1 MGDLLRRVLYPLF
14 VPAIVVTVWAHAWS
28 AKLDAERRMI
38 PPGPLTGDPVV
49 QAPPT
54 RMKLEHW
61 APQYGF
67 AREDSFASTDDAEAD
82 GE

>member
-14 VPAIVVTVWAHAWS
+14 VPAIVATVWAHAWS
-28 AKLDAERRMI
+28 AKLDAQRRTI
-38 PPGPLTGDPVV
+38 PAGPLPGESVV
-49 QAPPT
+49 HAPPT
-54 RMKLEHW
+54 PTPTKPEHW

-67 AREDSFASTDDAEAD
+67 AREDSVTSSDD